1 MSMSKK
7 DYVAI
12 AAAVNDKYAPIFAQ
26 DNPSDQSAAVG
37 IRVIV
42 RAVADALQRDNP
54 RFDRQRFL
62 LAAIGVSV

>member
-12 AAAVNDKYAPIFAQ
+12 AERLKSVEPGFVSLHEGGAMTERKHGWRLAVH
-26 DNPSDQSAAVG
+26 
-37 IRVIV
+37 
-42 RAVADALQRDNP
+42 AVADACQRDNP

-62 LAAIGVSV
+62 SACGVS